1 MQLVTPRKPMHVLP
15 PIGPLFAS
23 STHAHSAADFHHA
36 LFSHEMSNLRT
47 PTGVH
52 AVPCF
57 DGSFAT
63 SSPVKKANRKLK
75 HLVALEAFKL
85 DDHQQHQHQHQ
96 HQQLHVVP
104 MDVDSDKAAASPS
117 SDALANANDE
127 DERLRLS
134 RERNRLHAQ
143 RTRIRKRE
151 LLENLKER
159 IATLQHEYAQLK
171 QSYESHVTAVYLL
184 SLGGDQDAQQAMNGL
199 EKDIADV
206 TGGAEARLQDV
217 AQVVCVNDEDVDA
230 AAAASGQ
237 TALIL
242 HDKSCPYYH
251 MDPDDDSGSAME
263 DNAVCSCVTSAD
275 SKSSLSSPQKPID
288 GDGLSSPLN
297 SASMLGCSK
306 MEREQIRRERNRLHA
321 RRARLR
327 KKLMLEKSQKAVRDM
342 RARNEALRQRLN
354 VLLQSIY
361 DGRASARPAALS
373 DDDNDIDHVLS
384 WSSVEEEE
392 SEGSENQHA
401 HETHCQAPCAPI
413 HRPDRHWRLEQADDR
428 KEGEKEEEEDIGE
441 LRVRLV
447 RQAEERPASER
458 LVDATEQ
465 LRRSHYTACFVQLDP
480 PMLRTLTCLELSGL
494 EIQPP
499 DLRVLAANLF
509 LLESMQTL
517 KLANN
522 HLDDSCVKELH
533 QIASHP
539 GLRRLDLSRN
549 LLGRV
554 AAQAIAERL
563 RHGCALQ
570 ELDLHGNPYFF
581 AFDDANDVARTL
593 AQGIAASAS
602 LLSVRLSLTEWREQC
617 HRERLLTPPETTA
630 ARAASRDGHK
640 EAGVTPAEAFTR
652 ELVELAQRHDD
663 GSKSE
668 RQRQRLHT
676 LALVQAELTR
686 RAVVNVMKLSS
697 ALVVLDLSFAFI
709 GVTGAKVIAAA
720 LRLPSFATLTQLRL
734 DTNEVTSAGA
744 RSIWWALQANE
755 HVTNLSLQHNGI
767 DRVALPAL
775 LALLRCNRTLVQLDL
790 SRNDMFRAP
799 ESTVSSS
806 LSPTRKTESPT
817 RKTECANVTPSAFDT
832 DVVAAVSA
840 HRALRSLG
848 DLSRVGASTWLQE
861 GLSDC
866 LAQRQREDNA
876 LVLKAIPF
884 ISSGPLQPASEA
896 RKRGAAPRVYTVQL
910 GVRADSPSQ
919 TLWTSSQAITQQAR
933 VSLLWRM
940 RATAMDP
947 RAPRRLPVEWRVIVH
962 RVCDVEGHIDD
973 EAARGQIH
981 VTSQDSAESFALCSA
996 LVYCDKGDSVCLRVD
1011 ASDGSD
1017 DDEARSRAGAVRV
1030 VAKDIVIV
1038 QHDLRDRHI
1047 GYVSSGLQR
1056 IDWQVPRLR
1065 HSTRDPFSHVA
1076 LLHRTYIPQTHRF
1089 RFVWRVRLPVASEL
1103 ASAAQLRAALSSLRW
1118 RISRRGIWQS
1128 ALSAD
1133 AQEDVVLEV
1142 SSNDCNAV
1150 VRDGRDAII
1159 APMALTLCAGDE
1171 VLIKATTTTATTTKA
1186 PGSSNSRL
1194 LELELVQFLILHEC
1208 LCPFADLPSTVTACF
1223 MGRGLGIPRLRLS
1236 TSRDDAP
1243 RASSYKALASVSAA
1257 SSRSTSSL
1265 SSFSNGAPATG
1276 KRVNEPLTFSLQ
1288 EPHEDFASETITPKQ
1303 PAPPLNGLELL
1314 SPRGAVVAGRLA
1326 AMPTVKAVVLP
1337 PLDASSPSSPRQDQ
1351 TMFTPQASQSSIALQ
1366 PPSRQPSRL
1375 TSSDISPVVNAPTP
1389 TADTMA
1395 AAMQTDEPMEDK
1407 SEDSSGADPEAAL
1420 SVPALHPRTPSPVRR
1435 AMTSRSMSPRRHASV
1450 TELEGISKHAL
1461 ERLGV
1466 DAEMLK
1472 KEKGMKKL
1480 GISDVDIQRSIEI
1493 RRHSGLP
1500 QKLLPTRKEEAV
1512 FGFTTE
1518 QLLRVKAINRLGTS
1532 EEEVLDEY
1540 SRRISMLGEREAH
1553 GSL

>member
-206 TGGAEARLQDV
+206 TGGAEAPLQDV

-361 DGRASARPAALS
+361 DGRASARLAALS

-413 HRPDRHWRLEQADDR
+413 HRPDRQCRIEQADDW
-428 KEGEKEEEEDIGE
+428 KEGEKEEEEEEDIGE

-549 LLGRV
+549 LFGRV

-593 AQGIAASAS
+593 AQGIAVSAS

-617 HRERLLTPPETTA
+617 HRERLVTPPETTA

-640 EAGVTPAEAFTR
+640 EASVTPAEAFTR

-663 GSKSE
+663 ESKPE

-686 RAVVNVMKLSS
+686 QAVVNVMKLSS

-790 SRNDMFRAP
+790 SRNDMLRAP

-817 RKTECANVTPSAFDT
+817 RKTERANVTPSAFDT

-840 HRALRSLG
+840 NRALRSLG
-848 DLSRVGASTWLQE
+848 DLSRY
-861 GLSDC
+861 
-866 LAQRQREDNA
+866 
-876 LVLKAIPF
+876 
-884 ISSGPLQPASEA
+884 GPLGPASEA

-919 TLWTSSQAITQQAR
+919 TLWTSSQAISQQAR

-973 EAARGQIH
+973 EAARGQID
-981 VTSQDSAESFALCSA
+981 VTSQDSSESFALCSA
-996 LVYCDKGDSVCLRVD
+996 LVYCDKGDSVCLRVY

-1017 DDEARSRAGAVRV
+1017 GDEARSRASAVRV

-1076 LLHRTYIPQTHRF
+1076 LLHRAYIPQTHRFRFVWRTHRF

-1133 AQEDVVLEV
+1133 AQEDVVLEG

-1159 APMALTLCAGDE
+1159 APIALAFCAGDE
-1171 VLIKATTTTATTTKA
+1171 VLIKATTTTTTNA
-1186 PGSSNSRL
+1186 PGSSNSRLL
-1194 LELELVQFLILHEC
+1194 LELELVQFLILHER
-1208 LCPFADLPSTVTACF
+1208 LCPFVDLLSTVTACF
-1223 MGRGLGIPRLRLS
+1223 MGRGLGVPRLRLS

-1243 RASSYKALASVSAA
+1243 RASSYKPLPSVSAA

-1276 KRVNEPLTFSLQ
+1276 KAVNESLTFSLP
-1288 EPHEDFASETITPKQ
+1288 EPHEDSASETITPKQ
-1303 PAPPLNGLELL
+1303 PAPPPNGLGLL
-1314 SPRGAVVAGRLA
+1314 SPRGAVVAGHPPA

-1337 PLDASSPSSPRQDQ
+1337 PLDASSPSSPRQHQ
-1351 TMFTPQASQSSIALQ
+1351 SMFTPQASQSSLELH

-1375 TSSDISPVVNAPTP
+1375 TSPVVNAPTP

-1395 AAMQTDEPMEDK
+1395 AAMHTDEPMEDK

-1518 QLLRVKAINRLGTS
+1518 QLQRVKAINRLGTS